1 MTLGPLGAPS
11 HFSFSTVYGSRH
23 GRQKR
28 TPNPSLSILSTPKS
42 DKKPPVPLNKRL
54 FWYARCD
61 SNARPLESERFVAIV
76 SPLITALKVQF
87 MTVFPRYIT
96 CFSGATSRQKQAAD
110 AKNGRQTS
118 TSRRGFSCP
127 ITPECAAEPEAA
139 APWSERYET
148 RQGNPHRCWSQS
160 NC

>member
-1 MTLGPLGAPS
+1 M
-11 HFSFSTVYGSRH
+11 
-23 GRQKR
+23 
-28 TPNPSLSILSTPKS
+28 
-42 DKKPPVPLNKRL
+42 
-54 FWYARCD
+54 
-61 SNARPLESERFVAIV
+61 ESEGFVAIA

-118 TSRRGFSCP
+118 TSRRGFSGP
-127 ITPECAAEPEAA
+127 IAPECAAEPEAA

-148 RQGNPHRCWSQS
+148 RPGNPHHCWSQS